1 MKINNFNKINEIENY
16 FCEIKNF
23 HPLSK
28 EEENLLSEEIK
39 KGNQNAIER
48 LVTSNLKFVVN
59 IAKSYRNS
67 GVPFSDLISE
77 GNIGLIKAAQK
88 FDSKKDVRFISYAVW
103 WVKNSIQD
111 CINEYQNNYTE
122 NSGIEDYV
130 FENCTNTDYVCNNI
144 NDDFENELINIQSRK
159 DSINELMSCLQQ
171 REIKILME
179 YFGIKDGKEKTL
191 DEISN
196 ELQIT
201 NERVRQIKDNALIK
215 LRTYAL
221 TSNEFETYKNLR

>member
-1 MKINNFNKINEIENY
+1 MKLDNFKKVNEIEDY
-16 FCEIKNF
+16 FREIKKYN
-23 HPLSK
+23 HLTK

-39 KGNQNAIER
+39 KGNKNALEK
-48 LVTSNLKFVVN
+48 LVTCNLKFVVN

-77 GNIGLIKAAQK
+77 GNIGLIRAAQK
-88 FDSKKDVRFISYAVW
+88 FDGSKDVRFISYAVW

-111 CINEYQNNYTE
+111 CIEEYQNNYTE

-130 FENCTNTDYVCNNI
+130 FNNCTNSDYTHNYI
-144 NDDFENELINIQSRK
+144 NDDFEDELVNIQSRK

-179 YFGIKDGKEKTL
+179 YFGINDGKEKTL

-196 ELQIT
+196 ELNIT

-221 TSNEFETYKNLR
+221 TSKEFDTYKNLR